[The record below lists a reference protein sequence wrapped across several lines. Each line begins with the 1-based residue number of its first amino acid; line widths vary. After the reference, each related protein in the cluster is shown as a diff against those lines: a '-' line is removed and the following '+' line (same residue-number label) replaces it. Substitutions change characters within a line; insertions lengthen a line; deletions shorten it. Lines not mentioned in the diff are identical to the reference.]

1 MIPFKYRKSKTTD
14 KKDLQEEI
22 LTFTE
27 RDTGKPSEIEMI
39 DIQKD
44 SESYYSEVPDSPAVI
59 ETSLAY
65 ELKRELARRSLRLNA
80 RNGAAC
86 TCAGACNCKV

>member
-1 MIPFKYRKSKTTD
+1 MGKVKQLTKRVCKRSSF
-14 KKDLQEEI
+14 
-22 LTFTE
+22 TFTE

-44 SESYYSEVPDSPAVI
+44 SESYYSEVSDSPAVI

-80 RNGAAC
+80 RNGATC